1 MSKNNNGI
9 QDDVLKYNS
18 DIQQV
23 RSMFYFR
30 GYNYNTFQDV
40 KFDALFTCDKII
52 LLVDLLT
59 QFNENSKIN
68 IIVSNKQMLY
78 LIKFLL

>member
-18 DIQQV
+18 DTQQV

-30 GYNYNTFQDV
+30 VYNYNTFQDV
-40 KFDALFTCDKII
+40 KFDALVTCDKII
-52 LLVDLLT
+52 LY
-59 QFNENSKIN
+59 Q
-68 IIVSNKQMLY
+68 
-78 LIKFLL
+78 LIH